1 MEALTIPVTLYVQYR
16 LAPYAKQKIVA
27 STIDFSKTDP
37 DEYLLLETKVIEVT
51 LANPD
56 TIDIIGAQVENL
68 RQRKASISAS
78 ADRQI
83 AVIDDEIQQ
92 LLCIDHSPEDKHEI
106 PF

>member
-16 LAPYAKQKIVA
+16 LAPYAKQKIVV
-27 STIDFSKTDP
+27 STIDFSNTDP
-37 DEYLLLETKVIEVT
+37 DEYLLLETKVIEIT
-51 LANPD
+51 ISPPD
-56 TIDIIGAQVENL
+56 TIDIIGAQVDNL
-68 RQRKASISAS
+68 RQRKASIASS